1 MTRQPFLFLS
11 VAFLFLLLHQT
22 ILVGAETK
30 KCDNPEDPKCPSRPH
45 IIRCA
50 GEFLDKN
57 KNKLLERSELEDAI
71 DSLPWYAKGVLKII
85 GSVDKIMVKCDAD
98 GDGAISMEDDMT
110 ATEETCL
117 ASCFKRRA
125 FKSAFFPECDL

>member
-71 DSLPWYAKGVLKII
+71 DSLPWYAKGALQFHRMVLFVKICQDFLGKNMLCYRI
-85 GSVDKIMVKCDAD
+85 
-98 GDGAISMEDDMT
+98 
-110 ATEETCL
+110 
-117 ASCFKRRA
+117 
-125 FKSAFFPECDL
+125 